1 MHTFPHA
8 AVIFALASAFLF
20 ALTNHFQSLGLEGS
34 DARTGSI
41 INIATGAVF
50 YWVLAPFYLESW
62 YWFTWGAVLFAL
74 VGIIRPS
81 ISSFLAIQ
89 SIHVMGPTLTSAF
102 TATSPIF
109 GAAIAVLLLGET
121 LDLKTTIGIVAV
133 VAGAVVA
140 TYRPQGI
147 ARDWALW
154 AVTLPLGAAFVRV
167 AGHAGTKI
175 GLADVPSP
183 SFAVMVSN
191 TVSLVIAL
199 TAFRIE
205 GRRSAGTMR
214 SNLWFVASG
223 ISAAVSLHFLNS
235 ALQIGTMVAVVPV
248 VSATPVFTM
257 LLGLFVFRREVFSWR
272 TLATIAL
279 VVPGVILVAVK

>member
-1 MHTFPHA
+1 
-8 AVIFALASAFLF
+8 
-20 ALTNHFQSLGLEGS
+20 
-34 DARTGSI
+34 
-41 INIATGAVF
+41 
-50 YWVLAPFYLESW
+50 
-62 YWFTWGAVLFAL
+62 
-74 VGIIRPS
+74 
-81 ISSFLAIQ
+81 
-89 SIHVMGPTLTSAF
+89 
-102 TATSPIF
+102 
-109 GAAIAVLLLGET
+109 
-121 LDLKTTIGIVAV
+121 
-133 VAGAVVA
+133 VAGALVA
-140 TYRPQGI
+140 TYRPHGI

-199 TAFRIE
+199 AVFRMQ

-235 ALQIGTMVAVVPV
+235 ALQIGTMVTVVPV

-272 TLATIAL
+272 TLATISL
-279 VVPGVILVAVK
+279 VVPGVILVAAK

>member
-89 SIHVMGPTLTSAF
+89 SIQVMGPTLTSAF

-109 GAAIAVLLLGET
+109 GAAIAVFLLGET
-121 LDLKTTIGIVAV
+121 LDLKTTIGIIAV

-199 TAFRIE
+199 AVFRVQ

-235 ALQIGTMVAVVPV
+235 ALQIGTMVTVVPV

-272 TLATIAL
+272 TLATISL

>member
-1 MHTFPHA
+1 MSTFPDA
-8 AVIFALASAFLF
+8 AVGFALASAFLF
-20 ALTNHFQSLGLEGS
+20 ALTNHFQSLGLDGS

-50 YWVLAPFYLESW
+50 YWLLAPFFLESW
-62 YWFTWGAVLFAL
+62 YWLTWGAVLFAL

-89 SIHVMGPTLTSAF
+89 SIHVMGPTLTSAL
-102 TATSPIF
+102 TASSPIF
-109 GAAIAVLLLGET
+109 GAVLAVFLLGEE
-121 LDLKTTIGIVAV
+121 LDLKTAIGILAV

-147 ARDWALW
+147 VRDWPLW
-154 AVTLPLGAAFVRV
+154 ALALPLGAAFVRV
-167 AGHAGTKI
+167 SGHAVTKI

-191 TVSLVIAL
+191 TVSLAIAL
-199 TAFRIE
+199 SAFRIE
-205 GRRSAGTMR
+205 GRRFTGTTR
-214 SNLWFVASG
+214 SHLWFVASG

-235 ALQIGTMVAVVPV
+235 ALQIGTLVAVVPV

-257 LLGLFVFRREVFSWR
+257 LLGLFLFRREAFSWR
-272 TLATIAL
+272 TAATIAL